1 MVETKQKKRV
11 ILLWPSIIAELGR
24 KLGLSNF
31 FLFINSMKVDKIR
44 MLQKLSHNRRMVEMV
59 AAGGGPSALFCDSV
73 TNNYCFA
80 SS

>member
-1 MVETKQKKRV
+1 MVETKQNKRV

-31 FLFINSMKVDKIR
+31 SLFINSMKVDKIR

-59 AAGGGPSALFCDSV
+59 AAGGGR
-73 TNNYCFA
+73 
-80 SS
+80 SSGFSIIL